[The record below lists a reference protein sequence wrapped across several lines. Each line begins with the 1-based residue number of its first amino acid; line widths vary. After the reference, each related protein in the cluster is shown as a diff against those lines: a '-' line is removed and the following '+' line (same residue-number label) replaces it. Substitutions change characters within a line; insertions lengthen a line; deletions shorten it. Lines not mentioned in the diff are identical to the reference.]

1 MTRSSTMKKGIAACV
16 LMIVSQYAT
25 AQERIISA
33 GGAVTELIYAL
44 GAEQQLVAVDVTS
57 RVPAEAQLPKI
68 GYHRQLSAEGL
79 MALAPDRIIG
89 SDEMGPE
96 TTLTQIKQSGINVD
110 IINTK
115 PTVTGLLE
123 RIDDIARLTN
133 TTDKADKIKT
143 DVEQQVKQLNSNIP
157 LESKQKKVLFLLVH
171 EGRPANVAGKNT
183 TADAVIQLAGATNPA
198 AEQLESYKPL
208 SMEAMVSMQPDVILV
223 SGRSW
228 KTLGG
233 ADALLKALPML
244 AATPA
249 GKNKAIEAIDG
260 SALVG
265 GLDLKSLSEAKR
277 LNLAFYP

>member
-16 LMIVSQYAT
+16 LMMVSQYAT

-79 MALAPDRIIG
+79 MALAPNRVIG

-96 TTLTQIKQSGINVD
+96 TTLTQLKQSGINVD

-133 TTDKADKIKT
+133 TTDKASKIKT
-143 DVEQQVKQLNSNIP
+143 NVEQQVEQLNSNIP
-157 LESKQKKVLFLLVH
+157 LKSEQKKVLFLLVH

-183 TADAVIQLAGATNPA
+183 TADAVITLAGATNPA

-228 KTLGG
+228 QTLGG

-249 GKNKAIEAIDG
+249 GKNKAIETIDG

-265 GLDLKSLSEAKR
+265 GLGLKSLSEAKR
-277 LNLAFYP
+277 LNLALYP